1 MRRRMARS
9 PRPPLPRSPRG
20 ILVFVILTAL
30 AAWRLGPSLAPNSP
44 DASPPG
50 DASPSGAASSGLG
63 AGPHRVERV
72 VDGDTLLLE
81 NRARVRLIGVDAP
94 ESVKPN
100 SPVEPFG
107 PEAAEFTRQ
116 WIAAAGGQ
124 VTLEFDREPKDRYDR
139 YLAYVWVDRRMLN
152 EEILRAGLA
161 TALTQYPY
169 SEDLKLRFLAAQS
182 EAQAAG
188 RGIWSRTAPT
198 R

>member
-1 MRRRMARS
+1 MRRRTGHS
-9 PRPPLPRSPRG
+9 SRPQLPRSPRG
-20 ILVFVILTAL
+20 IIVFVVLTAL
-30 AAWRLGPSLAPNSP
+30 VVWRLGPSLAPNPP
-44 DASPPG
+44 DPTIP
-50 DASPSGAASSGLG
+50 GAASADLG

-81 NRARVRLIGVDAP
+81 NKARVRLIGVDAP

-107 PEAAEFTRQ
+107 AEAAEFTRQ

-124 VTLEFDREPKDRYDR
+124 VMLEFDREPKDRYDR

-152 EEILRAGLA
+152 EELLRAGLA

-169 SEDLKLRFLAAQS
+169 SETLKHRFLAAQS

-188 RGIWSRTAPT
+188 RGVWSLTAPT

>member
-1 MRRRMARS
+1 MRRLMARS

-20 ILVFVILTAL
+20 IVVFVILAAL
-30 AAWRLGPSLAPNSP
+30 AAWRFGPSLAPTSP
-44 DASPPG
+44 DASPP
-50 DASPSGAASSGLG
+50 DATIPGAASTDLG

-81 NRARVRLIGVDAP
+81 NKARVRLIGVDAP
-94 ESVKPN
+94 ESVKPD

-107 PEAAEFTRQ
+107 VEAAEFTRQ

-124 VTLEFDREPKDRYDR
+124 VVLEFDREPKDRYDR

-188 RGIWSRTAPT
+188 RGIWSRAAPT